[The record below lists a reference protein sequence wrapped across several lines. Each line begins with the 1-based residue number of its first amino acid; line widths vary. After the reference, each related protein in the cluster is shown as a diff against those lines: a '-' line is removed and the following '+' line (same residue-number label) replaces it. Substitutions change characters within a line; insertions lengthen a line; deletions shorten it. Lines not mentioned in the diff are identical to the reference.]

1 MSIVDKNN
9 VTVNKVMLNLN
20 EFPIVQKSA
29 ILKDTLE
36 QMSLFKL
43 GIACV
48 VEENNTF
55 VGLMTDGDIRR
66 ILLSIQKPLSA
77 LFMED
82 VLDHI
87 TESPTVINPEIS
99 LPEATKIMG
108 LKRVWDLP
116 VVSENKKL
124 VGLFHL
130 HRALEYLFVLKA
142 NKL

>member
-1 MSIVDKNN
+1 MSIVDKDHVSVNN
-9 VTVNKVMLNLN
+9 VMLNLN
-20 EFPIVQKSA
+20 EFPIIQKRA
-29 ILKDTLE
+29 ILKDSLE

-48 VEENNTF
+48 VEENETF
-55 VGLMTDGDIRR
+55 VGLITDGDIRR

-87 TESPTVINPEIS
+87 AESPTVITPEMS
-99 LPEATKIMG
+99 LSDATKIMG
-108 LKRVWDLP
+108 LKRIWDLP

-130 HRALEYLFVLKA
+130 HRALEFLFSSKD
-142 NKL
+142 KKI

>member
-1 MSIVDKNN
+1 MSIVDKDDVSVNN
-9 VTVNKVMLNLN
+9 VMLRLN
-20 EFPIVQKSA
+20 EFPIIQKKA
-29 ILKDTLE
+29 ILKDSLE

-48 VEENNTF
+48 VDDNKTF
-55 VGLMTDGDIRR
+55 VGLITDGDIRR

-87 TESPTVINPEIS
+87 AENPTVINPEVLLS
-99 LPEATKIMG
+99 DATKIMG

-130 HRALEYLFVLKA
+130 HRALEYLFSLRH
-142 NKL
+142 

>member
-1 MSIVDKNN
+1 
-9 VTVNKVMLNLN
+9 
-20 EFPIVQKSA
+20 
-29 ILKDTLE
+29 
-36 QMSLFKL
+36 MSLFKL

-48 VEENNTF
+48 VDDNKTF
-55 VGLMTDGDIRR
+55 VGLITDGDIRR

-87 TESPTVINPEIS
+87 AENPTVINPEVLLS
-99 LPEATKIMG
+99 DATKIMG

-130 HRALEYLFVLKA
+130 HRALEYLFSLRH
-142 NKL
+142 

>member
-1 MSIVDKNN
+1 MSIVYKDDVSVNN
-9 VTVNKVMLNLN
+9 VMLNLN
-20 EFPIVQKSA
+20 EFPIIQKRA
-29 ILKDTLE
+29 ILKDSLE

-48 VEENNTF
+48 VEENETF
-55 VGLMTDGDIRR
+55 VGLITDGDIRR

-87 TESPTVINPEIS
+87 AESPTVITPEMS
-99 LPEATKIMG
+99 LSDATKIMG

-130 HRALEYLFVLKA
+130 HRALEFLFSLKV
-142 NKL
+142 KKS